1 MIEFREI
8 FTLQAKKK
16 KRTDRWGSASRV
28 LTWSG
33 QLLLL
38 TSCYQSL
45 SWDRGASDG
54 TDNMVGGWGRGRRGG
69 VYLSL
74 GNSPVSLSE

>member
-16 KRTDRWGSASRV
+16 KKKKDRQVGSASRV

-45 SWDRGASDG
+45 SWDRGASVDG
-54 TDNMVGGWGRGRRGG
+54 TDNMVGGWGRGTQGRGI
-69 VYLSL
+69 SQPRKF
-74 GNSPVSLSE
+74 SS